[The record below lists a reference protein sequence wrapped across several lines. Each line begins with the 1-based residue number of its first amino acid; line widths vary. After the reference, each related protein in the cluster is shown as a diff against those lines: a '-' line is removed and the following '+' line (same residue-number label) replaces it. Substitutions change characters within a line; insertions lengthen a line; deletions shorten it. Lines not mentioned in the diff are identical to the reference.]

1 MMSDAMQVIVDS
13 LHIYPIKSCA
23 GMRVTHLPFTNEGFI
38 ADDREWVVV
47 NTDSEVTWQGS
58 HPKLTLV
65 KPIILPD
72 VLRLTA
78 VGHQPVDIAQHPAK
92 PVCQIKIWNDTTKM
106 HDMLD
111 GVDGGD
117 KAAIFLKAVT
127 GANLRLVRLGAAAVS
142 RDTVNRCHI
151 VSTSSMNELNS
162 ALKKRG
168 SPAVDIHRFRPNV
181 VVSSL
186 DEMLEPFLEE
196 AITELSWTDEGRE
209 GKLSMAQLCIRCVMP
224 NVDPVTA
231 DVSEDT
237 LQTVTALSAARH
249 QGKPVYFGTYANI
262 IQTSVLREGTVLK
275 AALNF

>member
-1 MMSDAMQVIVDS
+1 MMSDAMQVIVNS

-23 GMRVTHLPFTNEGFI
+23 GMRVAHLRFTDEGLI

-58 HPKLTLV
+58 HPKLALV
-65 KPIILPD
+65 KPIILSGT
-72 VLRLTA
+72 LRLTA
-78 VGHQPVDIAQHPAK
+78 VGHQPIDIAQHPAK
-92 PVCQIKIWNDTTKM
+92 PTCQIKIWNDTTKM
-106 HDMLD
+106 NDVLD

-117 KAAIFLKAVT
+117 QAAAFLQAVT
-127 GANLRLVRLGAAAVS
+127 GANLRLVRLSAAAAS
-142 RDTVNRCHI
+142 RDTANRCHI
-151 VSTSSMNELNS
+151 VSASSMNELNS
-162 ALKKRG
+162 ALKNRG
-168 SPAVDIHRFRPNV
+168 SPAVDIYRFRPNV

-186 DEMLEPFLEE
+186 DETLEPFLEE
-196 AITELSWTDEGRE
+196 AITELCWADEGRE
-209 GKLSMAQLCIRCVMP
+209 GKLSTKELCIRCVMP

-231 DVSEDT
+231 DVSEET

-262 IQTSVLREGTVLK
+262 MQASVLREGTVLK